1 MLRDTSKRL
10 HLVVNFEKSKVVI
23 FRNGGYIAAGEKWFY
38 DTMKLKIVNHYKYLA
53 IIYST
58 GTTFSSYTLKD
69 MSDRARKGVL
79 GILRLLWRL
88 GEQCPKHCIDTAS
101 DSFGKTVCN
110 MERKKLYEFRQR
122 LIDCCL
128 QDWYCAMALNDWYA
142 FYSSFFF
149 KSILLQIT
157 CLP

>member
-1 MLRDTSKRL
+1 
-10 HLVVNFEKSKVVI
+10 
-23 FRNGGYIAAGEKWFY
+23 
-38 DTMKLKIVNHYKYLA
+38 MKLKIVNHYKYLGTF
-53 IIYST
+53 ST
-58 GTTFSSYTLKD
+58 GLTFSYALKD

-101 DSFGKTVCN
+101 DSFGKTMCN

-142 FYSSFFF
+142 FYSSFFLNPF
-149 KSILLQIT
+149 SCRLLVYHKKKAVLKKHLVRFRQCVSPLKT
-157 CLP
+157 HHL